1 MGIDKEIYFR
11 KIAKDKI
18 VPMPGLIQF
27 LEDTKHIPKCCVT
40 NAPKENAEFMLEV
53 AKVKHYFPFII
64 LGSDVSRPK
73 PYPDPYLE
81 AMKRLNVSPDK
92 CVIFED
98 SPSGLKAASSS
109 GAGIVCGLLTGHTRD
124 SLITNGAT
132 MVVKDFTEV
141 SMEKLN
147 NFIKEKNWQA
157 SLEVGIFETLAAFSN
172 NISGGA
178 NESSNDDDPQEHS
191 NNDTCKL

>member
-1 MGIDKEIYFR
+1 LPPTKTDEELIQIGIDKEAYFR
-11 KIAKDKI
+11 KIAKDKLEP
-18 VPMPGLIQF
+18 VPGLIRF
-27 LEDTKHIPKCCVT
+27 LEETKHIPKCCVT

-81 AMKRLNVSPDK
+81 AMKRLNVLPER

-98 SPSGLKAASSS
+98 SPSGLQAASAS
-109 GAGIVCGLLTGHTRD
+109 GAGIVCGMLTGHPRD
-124 SLITNGAT
+124 ALIKNGAN

-141 SMEKLN
+141 SMDILN
-147 NFIKEKNWQA
+147 NFLKEKNK
-157 SLEVGIFETLAAFSN
+157 SRL
-172 NISGGA
+172 
-178 NESSNDDDPQEHS
+178 
-191 NNDTCKL
+191 